1 MMLLFIVELN
11 VAVYD
16 LVQKQL
22 RLDDTITGSDD
33 NDDNNSSEDGS
44 GSNDDANSD
53 DERSFDTV
61 CTLTHKIWRCGFLI
75 DDWAAARL

>member
-1 MMLLFIVELN
+1 MMLLSTVELN

-16 LVQKQL
+16 SVQKQL

-33 NDDNNSSEDGS
+33 NDDNSCEDGS

-61 CTLTHKIWRCGFLI
+61 RMLTRMI
-75 DDWAAARL
+75 